1 MEKETKKEMYNR
13 ELGLLHCNSCN
24 SNLII
29 KYINQS
35 QQILLCS
42 NNKVRIFFNN
52 NILYIYSACF
62 H

>member
-1 MEKETKKEMYNR
+1 MEKETKKELYNR
-13 ELGLLHCNSCN
+13 GLGLLHCNSCN

-42 NNKVRIFFNN
+42 NNKVRI
-52 NILYIYSACF
+52 
-62 H
+62 